1 MNQTTKTFTPERA
14 DARKWIGRIMMAV
27 ILGEAIWNLIVSV
40 MNNLVVP
47 WLGDVMGPSSGVPT
61 SFTQRPYDYPDL
73 FVSVLELCIAGI
85 VAVIVNYLFQRQM
98 TTRVKSVKTSVPTGS
113 AKPAQVAPQ
122 SAPASAMTGSA
133 VHANSVEPVA
143 TSVPDTQPAPAT
155 VTPAALPPSLAIP
168 PQPVATPMERPVVTE
183 ALSVGSSP
191 PTNPASDAANAETPE
206 LKKLKEVYYNIV
218 GEPIASDED

>member
-1 MNQTTKTFTPERA
+1 MNQATKTFTPERA

-98 TTRVKSVKTSVPTGS
+98 TTRVRSVKTSVPTGS

-122 SAPASAMTGSA
+122 SAPASAMT
-133 VHANSVEPVA
+133 VLKPTEYQTETIP
-143 TSVPDTQPAPAT
+143 T
-155 VTPAALPPSLAIP
+155 VTRARL
-168 PQPVATPMERPVVTE
+168 
-183 ALSVGSSP
+183 G
-191 PTNPASDAANAETPE
+191 PASQPLSGRPTACPN
-206 LKKLKEVYYNIV
+206 N
-218 GEPIASDED
+218 

>member
-1 MNQTTKTFTPERA
+1 MNQAMKTFTPERA
-14 DARKWIGRIMMAV
+14 EARKWIGRIMMAV

-73 FVSVLELCIAGI
+73 FISVLELCIAGI
-85 VAVIVNYLFQRQM
+85 VAVIVNYFFQRQM
-98 TTRVKSVKTSVPTGS
+98 TTRVKSVKTSVPTASVES
-113 AKPAQVAPQ
+113 ALAAPHGAPAAAALTEPIAHATPPEPVVKSGPDTPPASVAVAPATPPP
-122 SAPASAMTGSA
+122 SEAIPTGR
-133 VHANSVEPVA
+133 PVA
-143 TSVPDTQPAPAT
+143 TQAS
-155 VTPAALPPSLAIP
+155 
-168 PQPVATPMERPVVTE
+168 PVANSPTAKPV
-183 ALSVGSSP
+183 P
-191 PTNPASDAANAETPE
+191 PASKAEPPE